1 MTAIRFQFEVRV
13 NVPGRARS
21 TFGRVSEIVGSA
33 ITLVSPTELVPGEAV
48 ELEMA
53 DSVLYGEVL
62 SSEPHGSSFQ
72 TGIEMRRVAVGA
84 TELSRILKRVLL
96 KAVPELPGLGSPEPD
111 LD

>member
-13 NVPGRARS
+13 NVPSQARS

-33 ITLVSPTELVPGEAV
+33 ITLVSPMELVPGEAV

-53 DSVLYGEVL
+53 DSILHGDVLC
-62 SSEPHGSSFQ
+62 SKPHGSSFQ
-72 TGIEMRRVAVGA
+72 TWIEMRRVVVGT
-84 TELSRILKRVLL
+84 TELSRILQRVLL
-96 KAVPELPGLGSPEPD
+96 KALPELPGLGSPDPD